1 MRSRGV
7 FARRATAC
15 CTRCPS
21 RCTALTRKGTRTFT
35 PIAPPSPLG
44 NSRRMP
50 LRICL
55 PSTCASILSVTFSAP
70 SLSMRMLLWKSRIFS
85 TANTGSDIA
94 IAIKKTMFRKKRVP
108 PPARRGET
116 RALPRSRTASS
127 RPARGRSRG
136 ALRAAARHVA
146 EALGEQA
153 LVSPGED
160 NKEAQCSRWARSSFA
175 HPVPARSLRT
185 VKRLVGRL
193 HDVVRRG
200 RAFGRPGG
208 ADRHRDRQH
217 LLGRQG
223 AAALA
228 ALLGLLRAVLAAD
241 RHPVALDRAAQRL
254 ELRQRLAEVAGGK
267 DHAELLAAVAVG
279 DAAAAHLRQA
289 RADEL
294 EHLVADIVTVGVVEL
309 LEVVD
314 VDHGDGVALAE
325 AAQALL
331 ERAPAGQP
339 GERVAEGELMRFLQQ
354 RGDQDDAGRGHE
366 RGVDARRAGVFGG
379 AEEGSER

>member
-136 ALRAAARHVA
+136 ALRAAAR
-146 EALGEQA
+146 
-153 LVSPGED
+153 
-160 NKEAQCSRWARSSFA
+160 
-175 HPVPARSLRT
+175 
-185 VKRLVGRL
+185 
-193 HDVVRRG
+193 
-200 RAFGRPGG
+200 
-208 ADRHRDRQH
+208 
-217 LLGRQG
+217 
-223 AAALA
+223 
-228 ALLGLLRAVLAAD
+228 LGLLRAVLAAD

-294 EHLVADIVTVGVVEL
+294 EHLVADIVTVGVVDL

-339 GERVAEGELMRFLQQ
+339 GQRVAEGELMRFLQQ

-366 RGVDARRAGVFGG
+366 RGVDARRAG
-379 AEEGSER
+379 